1 MRVRIVAAGTRLP
14 AWMNSAFDDYVR
26 RMPAESRV
34 ELREIAVAR
43 ARASG
48 DVERAKRDEG
58 VQMLAALPHA
68 TYVVALDVLG
78 KQRDTPAL
86 SRWWAKR
93 LQDGRDLAF
102 LIGGPDGLA
111 PACLA
116 RADEKLSLSLLT
128 LPHGLARV
136 VLAEALYR
144 AASLLKGHPYH
155 RE

>member
-1 MRVRIVAAGTRLP
+1 MRVRVVAAGTRLP
-14 AWMNSAFDDYVR
+14 EWMNAGFEDYAR
-26 RMPAESRV
+26 RMPAESKV

-43 ARASG
+43 AKASG

-58 VQMLAALPHA
+58 EKMLAAIPDG

-78 KQRDTPAL
+78 KPLDTPAL

-116 RADEKLSLSLLT
+116 RADEKLSLSTLT

-136 VLAEALYR
+136 VLAEAMYR
-144 AASLLKGHPYH
+144 AVSLLKGHPYH

>member
-1 MRVRIVAAGTRLP
+1 MRVRVVAAGTRLP
-14 AWMNSAFDDYVR
+14 EWMNAGFEDYAR
-26 RMPAESRV
+26 RMPAESRL

-43 ARASG
+43 AKASG

-58 VQMLAALPHA
+58 AKMLAAIPDA

-78 KQRDTPAL
+78 RPLDTAAL

-116 RADEKLSLSLLT
+116 RADEKLSLSQLT

-144 AASLLKGHPYH
+144 AVSLLKGHPYH